1 MRSAARA
8 IGLEGVRAA
17 AGAIGLARVWATAGA
32 IGLERMRPA
41 AGTIGYK
48 AGLYIKLVAI
58 RESRFHQSPSFSVD
72 D

>member
-1 MRSAARA
+1 MRSAAWA
-8 IGLEGVRAA
+8 VGLEGVRAA

-58 RESRFHQSPSFSVD
+58 RESRFHHSPSFSVD